1 MNPTLLLGSRH
12 AASPVGPMGHR
23 GPRGA
28 ILLHLKCRTG
38 ATASELADGLGCSLN
53 AVRHHLKELEAEG
66 VIAFDR
72 TPKGVG
78 APSHTWHLTPAGHA
92 LFPDRYDRT
101 LLDLLDHLVASDGRE
116 AAVAILE
123 QQYRGLTERL
133 VAAAGSHRGAA
144 RGEAVARALSAEGYM
159 ATFTP
164 SATGGELVEH
174 HCPHRLVA
182 ERFPEICA
190 AEQRVLAEVLDAPVA
205 RRCRIA
211 GGCGTC
217 TYEVRVAGGE
227 SREVP
232 SHDPRPET
240 RDRRHHE

>member
-1 MNPTLLLGSRH
+1 MATSLFLGS
-12 AASPVGPMGHR
+12 ALPSAPVGPMGHR
-23 GPRGA
+23 GPRGE
-28 ILLHLKCRTG
+28 ILLYIKRHTG
-38 ATASELADGLGCSLN
+38 ATAAELTTALGCSLN
-53 AVRHHLKELEAEG
+53 AVRHHLKELESEG

-78 APSHTWHLTPAGHA
+78 APAHTWYLTPAGHA

-101 LLDLLDHLVASDGRE
+101 LLDLLDYIVATAGRE
-116 AAVAILE
+116 AAVELLE
-123 QQYRGLTERL
+123 AQYDGLAERL
-133 VAAAGSHRGAA
+133 REAAGAREGTA

-159 ATFTP
+159 ATFT
-164 SATGGELVEH
+164 AGDAGGELVEH

-190 AEQRVLAEVLDAPVA
+190 AEERALAQALGAGIR

-217 TYEVRVAGGE
+217 TYEVRSE
-227 SREVP
+227 S
-232 SHDPRPET
+232 
-240 RDRRHHE
+240 